1 MSRQQH
7 LAISRMARL
16 QALRELPVFGNLTL
30 KHGSKSCGSAVIE
43 LQKNY
48 K

>member
-7 LAISRMARL
+7 LAMSRITRL
-16 QALRELPVFGNLTL
+16 QALRNLPVFGNLTL
-30 KHGSKSCGSAVIE
+30 KHGSKSCSSAVIE
-43 LQKNY
+43 MQKNF